1 MSKQC
6 NWPSTAVWILG
17 FSGPQCH
24 VVHGLLIDEAIV
36 NVFLPV
42 LILMEAASAARTVSL
57 TLSIRFCALPTNI
70 SVASWSSSDPGE
82 KAQSEREITISVEL
96 SKIVTLVGT
105 KERTVFRR
113 RILFLVAC
121 TVSVRPS
128 VGPSVGPTLLFCV
141 FKHIQ

>member
-1 MSKQC
+1 MS
-6 NWPSTAVWILG
+6 NA
-17 FSGPQCH
+17 SGPVLQSGFLVTLAH
-24 VVHGLLIDEAIV
+24 SAIVHGLLIDTAIV

-82 KAQSEREITISVEL
+82 KAQSEGEITIGVEL

-113 RILFLVAC
+113 Q
-121 TVSVRPS
+121 
-128 VGPSVGPTLLFCV
+128 LLF
-141 FKHIQ
+141 FHT